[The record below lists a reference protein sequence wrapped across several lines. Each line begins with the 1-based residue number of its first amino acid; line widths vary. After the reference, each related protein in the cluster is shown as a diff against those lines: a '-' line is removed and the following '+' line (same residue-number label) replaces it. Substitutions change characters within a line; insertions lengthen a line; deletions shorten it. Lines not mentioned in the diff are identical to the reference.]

1 MKHDLAPQTDEI
13 PELSE
18 VDFASAQSFANLP
31 VGLQAKL
38 KGGRPKVEDAKEV
51 VTLRLRGSLIA
62 RYKAKGANWRALME
76 QAITEGLALRSAD
89 ED

>member
-18 VDFASAQSFANLP
+18 ADFASAQTFANLP

-51 VTLRLRGSLIA
+51 VIA

-76 QAITEGLALRSAD
+76 QAITEGLALRTAD